1 MKKIEN
7 YPELEKYIDMYNNLL
22 DALSVVKK
30 NLKKFL
36 KDNTKF
42 DELKISTN
50 EFLSS
55 NFVSFKI
62 SKCDEE
68 VKEIYN
74 KVKKNWI
81 V

>member
-1 MKKIEN
+1 MSIKNNLKKIEN
-7 YPELEKYIDMYNNLL
+7 YSELEKYVNMYNDLL
-22 DALSVVKK
+22 DALSVVKE

-50 EFLSS
+50 EFLNS
-55 NFVSFKI
+55 NFGSFRI

-68 VKEIYN
+68 VKEI
-74 KVKKNWI
+74 
-81 V
+81 